1 MVNLCVL
8 HSLKNPNDDNSP
20 IEFTFLSS
28 KKFKKANMKKLNLWL
43 LAIFAL
49 SALTFTA
56 CDEDDDPDPV
66 EPTTIVSFAQDS
78 DDYTILAEAVVTA
91 GLDGILSGA
100 GPFTVFAPDNAAFQ
114 ALLDSNADWNS
125 LDDIPE
131 ATLTAV
137 LTNHVLAGEVTSADL
152 MSDYY
157 PTLSATGFGDATTSL
172 YVNLDNGVVL
182 NGGPEVAVPDVDVD
196 NGVIHGVDAVILPPT
211 VVDFAT
217 SNPALSS
224 LVAALT
230 RADLTTDFVGAL
242 SGEGPFTVFAPS
254 NDAFQALLDSND
266 DWATLADIPVGT
278 LEAVLSY
285 HVSSGVNARSADLT
299 DGMMVST
306 LAEGETLQIDLAN
319 PSGPQVVGG
328 SSTAN
333 IVMVDIQGVNGVVH
347 VIDTVLLP

>member
-1 MVNLCVL
+1 
-8 HSLKNPNDDNSP
+8 
-20 IEFTFLSS
+20 
-28 KKFKKANMKKLNLWL
+28 MKKLNLWL

-49 SALTFTA
+49 STLTFTA
-56 CDEDDDPDPV
+56 CDDDDTDPIT
-66 EPTTIVSFAQDS
+66 EPTTIVSFAQGS
-78 DDYTILAEAVVTA
+78 DDYTILADAVVAA
-91 GLDGILSGA
+91 GLDGVLSGA

-114 ALLDSNADWNS
+114 DLLDSNADWNS

-137 LTNHVLAGEVTSADL
+137 LTNHVLAGEATSSDL
-152 MSDYY
+152 MSGYY
-157 PTLSATGFGDATTSL
+157 STLSATGFGDATTSL
-172 YVNLDNGVVL
+172 YVNLDNGVIL
-182 NGGPEVAVPDVDVD
+182 NGGPEVVAADVDVD

-217 SNPALSS
+217 SNPGLSS

-230 RADLTTDFVGAL
+230 RSDLNTDFVGAL
-242 SGEGPFTVFAPS
+242 SGDGPFTVFAPN

-266 DWATLADIPVGT
+266 DWTTLGDIPVGT
-278 LEAVLSY
+278 LETVLSY
-285 HVSSGVNARSADLT
+285 HVSSGVNARSADLA

-306 LAEGETLQIDLAN
+306 LAEGETLEIDLSN
-319 PSGPQVVGG
+319 PDAPQVVGG

-333 IVMVDIQGVNGVVH
+333 IIAVDIQGANGVVH